1 MGLLDQVVGALGG
14 GKSGVQS
21 GGMQSGGIQSL
32 LLQQLITMLS
42 QPGALAKLTSAFQ
55 QQGLGNIL
63 QSWLGT
69 ATNLPISPA
78 QVTQV
83 LGADT
88 VSEMAG
94 KAGVAV
100 PEAAST
106 IASLLPQVIDKI
118 SPSGEVPAAGEL
130 PGLLGSVSKLFS

>member
-1 MGLLDQVVGALGG
+1 MGFLDQVVGAVG
-14 GKSGVQS
+14 GKGT
-21 GGMQSGGIQSL
+21 MQTL

-55 QQGLGNIL
+55 QRGLGNIL

-69 ATNLPISPA
+69 GVNLPISAA

-83 LGADT
+83 LGAGT
-88 VSEMAG
+88 VNDMAT
-94 KAGVAV
+94 KAGVAA

-106 IASLLPQVIDKI
+106 LASLLPQVIDKI
-118 SPSGEVPAAGEL
+118 SPSGQAPGAGEL
-130 PGLLGSVSKLFS
+130 PGLLGAVGKLFG

>member
-1 MGLLDQVVGALGG
+1 MGLFDQVVGAVGG
-14 GKSGVQS
+14 GKGLQAV
-21 GGMQSGGIQSL
+21 
-32 LLQQLITMLS
+32 LLQQLVAMLS

-55 QQGLGNIL
+55 QQGLSNIL

-69 ATNLPISPA
+69 DANLPISPA

-83 LGADT
+83 LGSNT
-88 VSEMAG
+88 LSEMAG

-106 IASLLPQVIDKI
+106 IASLLPQVIDQI
-118 SPSGEVPAAGEL
+118 SPSGQAPAAGEL
-130 PGLLGSVSKLFS
+130 HGLLGAVGKLF

>member
-1 MGLLDQVVGALGG
+1 MGLLDQVVGAIGGG
-14 GKSGVQS
+14 GKGAL
-21 GGMQSGGIQSL
+21 QSL
-32 LLQQLITMLS
+32 LLQQLIAMLS
-42 QPGALAKLTSAFQ
+42 QPGGLAKLTSAFQ

-69 ATNLPISPA
+69 GANLPISPA

-83 LGADT
+83 LGANT
-88 VSEMAG
+88 VNDLAG

-106 IASLLPQVIDKI
+106 LASLLPQVIDKI
-118 SPSGEVPAAGEL
+118 SPSGQAPAAGEL
-130 PGLLGSVSKLFS
+130 SSLLGTVGKLFG